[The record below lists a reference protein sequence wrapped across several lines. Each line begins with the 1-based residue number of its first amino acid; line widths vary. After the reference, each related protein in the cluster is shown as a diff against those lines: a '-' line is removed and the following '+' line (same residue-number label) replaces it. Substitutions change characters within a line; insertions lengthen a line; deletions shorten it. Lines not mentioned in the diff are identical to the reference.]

1 MSDRRDAFVDV
12 HVPISSI
19 PELKAKRHLAYTHLL
34 GLPFLTELYGTESL
48 AKRKRDHTRR
58 YLQRFVDTLIE
69 NEQFNGSI
77 REFLDILKERLR
89 EKVAAGLSAS
99 PPKQARRPSRV
110 SPPRAPPPPPP
121 PPAQVIVVA
130 VPQRGIRRQRS
141 SSSTAPSSSS
151 QSNNSNHSNEGRTVR
166 NPTLNRMTLALGN
179 MNVGENQGAISPSRS
194 HLLRPPQRRRRIDRG
209 PSQLT
214 SRQLATIAAT
224 QANAQ
229 AEEEARIRRE
239 STATAARQRRRDAP
253 ERRAAVNNLNDLI
266 NNFGI

>member
-1 MSDRRDAFVDV
+1 MSDRRDASVDI
-12 HVPISSI
+12 HAPISSI

-110 SPPRAPPPPPP
+110 SPPRAPPRPPPP

-141 SSSTAPSSSS
+141 SSSTSPSSSS
-151 QSNNSNHSNEGRTVR
+151 QSNNSNHSNEGRVVR

-179 MNVGENQGAISPSRS
+179 MNVGENQGEVSPPRVA
-194 HLLRPPQRRRRIDRG
+194 RPPQRRRRIETG
-209 PSQLT
+209 PTQLT

-224 QANAQ
+224 QASAQ
-229 AEEEARIRRE
+229 AEQEARARRE
-239 STATAARQRRRDAP
+239 TATAAARQRRRDAP
-253 ERRAAVNNLNDLI
+253 ERRAAANNLSDLI

>member
-1 MSDRRDAFVDV
+1 MSDRRDASVDV
-12 HVPISSI
+12 HAPISSI

-110 SPPRAPPPPPP
+110 SPSRAPPRAPPQPPPP

-130 VPQRGIRRQRS
+130 VPERGIRRQRS
-141 SSSTAPSSSS
+141 SSSTAPSLSS
-151 QSNNSNHSNEGRTVR
+151 QSNNSNHSNEGRAVR

-179 MNVGENQGAISPSRS
+179 MNVGEVSPP
-194 HLLRPPQRRRRIDRG
+194 HVPRPPQRRRRIETG
-209 PSQLT
+209 PAQLT
-214 SRQLATIAAT
+214 SRQLANIAAT
-224 QANAQ
+224 QTSAQ
-229 AEEEARIRRE
+229 AEQEARIRRE
-239 STATAARQRRRDAP
+239 TATAAARQRRRDAP
-253 ERRAAVNNLNDLI
+253 ERRAAANNLSDLI